1 VYKTKVIERHK
12 ARLVAKGY
20 TQCEGLDYHETF
32 SPVAKLTTVRC
43 LLAIAAADNWFLH
56 QLDVNNAFLHGDL
69 DEEVY
74 MAVPPGFSIKGE
86 SQVRRLT
93 KSLYGLKQ
101 ASRQWFSKFSN
112 SLIAQGFIQSRADYS
127 LFTRTQGSVFI
138 ALLVYVDDAVL
149 ANNDAAAIKQF
160 IASLNEQFKLKDLG
174 KLKFFLGLEVARSE
188 KGISLSQRKYAL
200 EILQDS
206 SLLASKPTKFP
217 MEQNL
222 KLSRGDGPLLD
233 DPTSYRRLI
242 GKMIYLSITR
252 PDLAYVVQH
261 LSQFMDQPRQ
271 PHLDADHRV
280 LRYLKASPGQ
290 GLFFSSSSDFRV
302 KAFCDADWAGC
313 VDTRRS
319 ITGYCVF
326 IGDALVS

>member
-1 VYKTKVIERHK
+1 
-12 ARLVAKGY
+12 L
-20 TQCEGLDYHETF
+20 
-32 SPVAKLTTVRC
+32 
-43 LLAIAAADNWFLH
+43 N
-56 QLDVNNAFLHGDL
+56 VNNAFLHGDL

-86 SQVRRLT
+86 SQVCRLT
-93 KSLYGLKQ
+93 KSLYGLKH

-127 LFTRTQGSVFI
+127 LFTRTEGSVFI
-138 ALLVYVDDAVL
+138 ALLVYVDDVVL
-149 ANNDAAAIKQF
+149 ASNNATAIKQF
-160 IASLNEQFKLKDLG
+160 IAFLNEQFKLKDLG

-200 EILQDS
+200 EILQDFG
-206 SLLASKPTKFP
+206 LLASKPSKFP

-222 KLSRGDGPLLD
+222 KLSKCDGPLLD

-242 GKMIYLSITR
+242 GRMIYLTITR
-252 PDLAYVVQH
+252 PDLAYMVQH

-271 PHLDADHRV
+271 PHLDTAHRV

-290 GLFFSSSSDFRV
+290 GLFFSSSLDFRV

-313 VDTRRS
+313 VDTRKS

-326 IGDALVS
+326 IGDAIVSWKSKKQ